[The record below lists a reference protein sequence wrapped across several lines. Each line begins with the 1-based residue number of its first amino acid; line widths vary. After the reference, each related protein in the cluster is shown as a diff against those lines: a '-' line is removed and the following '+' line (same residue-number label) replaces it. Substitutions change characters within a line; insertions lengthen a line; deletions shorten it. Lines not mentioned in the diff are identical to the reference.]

1 MFRAQITMKEDE
13 ENNAMSDSKEQAFLA
28 TLQEITERA
37 KENGGSVSEE
47 DLSDAFKD
55 LHLDAQQMQQVRSY
69 LASQKIGVGGSLPYE
84 DVITQDEHNYL
95 DDYEKMIAGIE
106 KPSEGVMEATKISAM
121 AGERDAQEQVVS
133 WMLDKVVDI
142 AKLYA
147 GQGVFMEDLI
157 GAGNEE
163 LSRSV
168 RLMAPL
174 EGPQEVDGFLASRVM
189 DAMEALVREA
199 MENEKQDKAVE
210 NLCNLVNDK
219 ANELAGE
226 LGRKVTP
233 LELAAEGDVTMDQIM
248 DAIKWSGNKIENID
262 YQG

>member
-1 MFRAQITMKEDE
+1 MGKETDF
-13 ENNAMSDSKEQAFLA
+13 MSDTKENIFLKR
-28 TLQEITERA
+28 LQELTQRA
-37 KENGGSVSEE
+37 KKNGGSISEE
-47 DLSDAFKD
+47 ELSEAFSDLDLSS
-55 LHLDAQQMQQVRSY
+55 QQMEQVRSY
-69 LASQKIGVGGSLPYE
+69 LASQKIGIGENLPYE

-95 DDYEKMIAGIE
+95 EDYEKMIAQIE
-106 KPSEGVMEATKISAM
+106 KPSPGVMEATKLSAM
-121 AGERDAQEQVVS
+121 AGETDAQRQVVS

-163 LSRSV
+163 LARSV
-168 RLMAPL
+168 HLMAPL

-199 MENEKQDKAVE
+199 IENGRQDKAVE
-210 NLCNLVNDK
+210 DLCNLVNDK
-219 ANELAGE
+219 ANELMGE

-233 LELAAEGDVTMDQIM
+233 LELAAEGDVTLDQIM
-248 DAIKWSGNKIENID
+248 DAIKWSGNKIEAID
-262 YQG
+262 YQE

>member
-1 MFRAQITMKEDE
+1 
-13 ENNAMSDSKEQAFLA
+13 MSDTKENIFLGR
-28 TLQEITERA
+28 LQELTQRA
-37 KENGGSVSEE
+37 RKNGGTVSEE
-47 DLSDAFKD
+47 ELSGAFD
-55 LHLDAQQMQQVRSY
+55 GLNLTPQQMQQVRSY
-69 LASQKIGVGGSLPYE
+69 LASQKIGIGGNLPYE

-95 DDYEKMIAGIE
+95 EDYEKMIAQIE
-106 KPSEGVMEATKISAM
+106 KPSPGVMEATKLSAM
-121 AGERDAQEQVVS
+121 AGEADAQRQVVG

-163 LSRSV
+163 LTRSV

-174 EGPQEVDGFLASRVM
+174 EGPQEVDSFLASRVM
-189 DAMEALVREA
+189 DAMEDLIQEA
-199 MENEKQDKAVE
+199 VENGKQDKAVE
-210 NLCNLVNDK
+210 DLCNLVNDK
-219 ANELAGE
+219 ANELMGE

-233 LELAAEGDVTMDQIM
+233 LELAAEGDVTVDQIM
-248 DAIKWSGNKIENID
+248 DAIRWSGNKIEAID

>member
-1 MFRAQITMKEDE
+1 MEK
-13 ENNAMSDSKEQAFLA
+13 ENNNMGDTRENIFLSR
-28 TLQEITERA
+28 LQELTGRA
-37 KENGGSVSEE
+37 KENGGTVSEE
-47 DLSDAFKD
+47 ELSEAFSTLDLTP
-55 LHLDAQQMQQVRSY
+55 QQMEQVRSY
-69 LASQKIGVGGSLPYE
+69 LAAQKIGIGKDLPYE
-84 DVITQDEHNYL
+84 EVITPDEHNYL
-95 DDYEKMIAGIE
+95 EDYEKMISQIE
-106 KPSEGVMEATKISAM
+106 KPSSGVMEATKLSAM
-121 AGERDAQEQVVS
+121 AGEADAQRQVVS

-163 LSRSV
+163 LARSV
-168 RLMAPL
+168 HLLAPL

-199 MENEKQDKAVE
+199 IENGKQDKAVE
-210 NLCNLVNDK
+210 DLCNLVNDK
-219 ANELAGE
+219 ANELMRE

-233 LELAAEGDVTMDQIM
+233 LELAAEGDVTQDQIM
-248 DAIKWSGNKIENID
+248 DAIKWSGNRIEAID